1 MRAHP
6 MRRCPFCFKE
16 AGVGLAALLVLTS
29 LIASSFGMRLL
40 LLGAHLKGVR
50 TYDDLILNT
59 LGRTGSQ
66 VREQHQQ
73 LRVGVILQYCTS

>member
-1 MRAHP
+1 M
-6 MRRCPFCFKE
+6 
-16 AGVGLAALLVLTS
+16 GLAALLVVIS
-29 LIASSFGMRLL
+29 LVASSFGMRLL

-66 VREQHQQ
+66 VC
-73 LRVGVILQYCTS
+73 G